1 MEAGRLIVQRES
13 ILAEFAILVAAEVG
27 SAVAGGTVAA
37 PAVVGSVVAAVAA
50 AIAVVTVSDHGLVKQ
65 SERRVLHGRQ
75 DHHAYSC
82 RQGHPQVVEQRRT
95 GFEGGH
101 LEEFPVHLHS
111 TRMVVFP
118 LLFSW
123 SVLLFAQTV

>member
-1 MEAGRLIVQRES
+1 MS
-13 ILAEFAILVAAEVG
+13 AILVAAEVG
-27 SAVAGGTVAA
+27 SAVAGGTAAA
-37 PAVVGSVVAAVAA
+37 PAVAGSIVAA
-50 AIAVVTVSDHGLVKQ
+50 AVTVAVTVSDHGLVKQ
-65 SERRVLHGRQ
+65 SERRELHGRQ

-123 SVLLFAQTV
+123 SVLLLAQAV